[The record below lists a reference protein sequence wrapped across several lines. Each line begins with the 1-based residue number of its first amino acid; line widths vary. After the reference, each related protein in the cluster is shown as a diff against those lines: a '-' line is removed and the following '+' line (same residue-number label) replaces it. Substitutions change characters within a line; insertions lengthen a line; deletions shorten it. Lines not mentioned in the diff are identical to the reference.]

1 MTAASNGI
9 DWQEKKAEIT
19 REIGSSTASNGP
31 RREKTVWEA
40 SVILGI
46 SERTVRFH
54 LNAAREK
61 LDCATTTQAVAKAI
75 TQHLIDV

>member
-1 MTAASNGI
+1 MDAAGKTA
-9 DWQEKKAEIT
+9 
-19 REIGSSTASNGP
+19 
-31 RREKTVWEA
+31 WEA

-75 TQHLIDV
+75 TQHLIDL

>member
-1 MTAASNGI
+1 
-9 DWQEKKAEIT
+9 
-19 REIGSSTASNGP
+19 
-31 RREKTVWEA
+31 VWEA